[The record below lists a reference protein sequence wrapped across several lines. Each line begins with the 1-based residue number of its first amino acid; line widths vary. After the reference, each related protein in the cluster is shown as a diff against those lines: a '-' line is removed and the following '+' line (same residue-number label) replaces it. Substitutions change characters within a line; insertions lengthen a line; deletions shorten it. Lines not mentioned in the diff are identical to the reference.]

1 MWRLLAMLM
10 GRLAMTKLQTKMAIS
25 QIERIRVRN
34 NRLWVQLLR
43 IAVESQP
50 VRAREVITKISKNDR
65 EITKW
70 LGRI

>member
-1 MWRLLAMLM
+1 MLM